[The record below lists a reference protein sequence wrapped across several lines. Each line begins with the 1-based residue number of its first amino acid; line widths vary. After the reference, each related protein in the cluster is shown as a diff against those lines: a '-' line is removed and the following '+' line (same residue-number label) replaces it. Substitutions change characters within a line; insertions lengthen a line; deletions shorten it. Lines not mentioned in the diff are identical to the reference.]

1 MARSPRKKPTPSS
14 FGRAKDRTAAK
25 ALAATVAGLEQRLA
39 SNEAELTAAQLTTK
53 TQGERIEGLIAENR
67 ALIAKVQEDIV
78 VVPRD
83 PINPKL
89 VPIGWDFKVTGRDRM
104 GLIETFTATPRK
116 A

>member
-1 MARSPRKKPTPSS
+1 MARSPRKKRSPSS
-14 FGRAKDRTAAK
+14 FGRDKDRSDAK
-25 ALAATVAGLEQRLA
+25 ALAATVAGLEQRLVA
-39 SNEAELTAAQLTTK
+39 SEKELTAAQVTTK
-53 TQGERIEGLIAENR
+53 AQG
-67 ALIAKVQEDIV
+67 ALIEKMKVKIQDPV
-78 VVPRD
+78 VIPPRD